1 MEFLYQTQEAQPHQQ
16 KSKQLKKMYMKKML
30 SQAGNLAGYAFVGFV
45 MCWVCFALSFQLYFV
60 TGMALGQD
68 AKLRTV
74 EDELTVRI
82 DGRYTHD
89 PRNWG
94 YEGPEN

>member
-1 MEFLYQTQEAQPHQQ
+1 
-16 KSKQLKKMYMKKML
+16 MKKMFTKL
-30 SQAGNLAGYAFVGFV
+30 KDSAANVAVAFVLGW
-45 MCWVCFALSFQLYFV
+45 MCFALSFQLYFL

-68 AKLRTV
+68 EKLRIV
-74 EDELTVRI
+74 ADELTVRI

-94 YEGPEN
+94 YEGPEK

>member
-1 MEFLYQTQEAQPHQQ
+1 
-16 KSKQLKKMYMKKML
+16 MKKML
-30 SQAGNLAGYAFVGFV
+30 SQIGDLIACAFVGLTVF
-45 MCWVCFALSFQLYFV
+45 WVCFALSFQLYFV
-60 TGMALGQD
+60 TGMALGQED
-68 AKLRTV
+68 KLKIV

>member
-1 MEFLYQTQEAQPHQQ
+1 
-16 KSKQLKKMYMKKML
+16 MYMKKML
-30 SQAGNLAGYAFVGFV
+30 LQLKDLAAQAAIVFV
-45 MCWVCFALSFQLYFV
+45 MGWICFALSFQLYFL
-60 TGMALGQD
+60 TGMALGQEE
-68 AKLRTV
+68 KLKVV

-94 YEGPEN
+94 YDGPEN

>member
-1 MEFLYQTQEAQPHQQ
+1 
-16 KSKQLKKMYMKKML
+16 MKKML
-30 SQAGNLAGYAFVGFV
+30 SQMGNLAGYAFAVFV
-45 MCWVCFALSFQLYFV
+45 MGWVCFALSFQLYFV
-60 TGMALGQD
+60 TGMALGQEE
-68 AKLRTV
+68 KLSIV
-74 EDELTVRI
+74 ADELTVRI

>member
-1 MEFLYQTQEAQPHQQ
+1 
-16 KSKQLKKMYMKKML
+16 MKKML
-30 SQAGNLAGYAFVGFV
+30 LQLKDLAAQAVIVFV
-45 MCWVCFALSFQLYFV
+45 MCWICFALSFQLYFL
-60 TGMALGQD
+60 TGMALGQEE
-68 AKLRTV
+68 KLKVV